1 MHGFG
6 QGLYSSISQESSTI
20 GSIFGGV
27 IIDSWGYTGAFLT
40 AMSRAA
46 IALFIVWFR
55 VPDPEK
61 SEKRARCEML
71 ILQNSP
77 RV

>member
-46 IALFIVWFR
+46 IALFIV
-55 VPDPEK
+55 
-61 SEKRARCEML
+61 
-71 ILQNSP
+71 
-77 RV
+77 